1 MNQRF
6 LDKCFRFAEKTRRH
20 VYYGM
25 TGGGVG
31 FLGKKLRIP
40 GNRARFLMS
49 YPTREIHSKREAEGV
64 DLSPLEE
71 SVCLVWKHNP
81 LEHET
86 LEGKHV
92 KGGTGNSSSGG
103 SSVTGVGKGE
113 AGGGGRKWNELWGK
127 IGH

>member
-20 VYYGM
+20 VDYHGIIA
-25 TGGGVG
+25 GAVR

-86 LEGKHV
+86 LEGKLA
-92 KGGTGNSSSGG
+92 KGGTGNSSGG
-103 SSVTGVGKGE
+103 SSETGVGKGE
-113 AGGGGRKWNELWGK
+113 GAVNGTNCGGK
-127 IGH
+127 